1 MKEIRL
7 TGAKSIEDQVI
18 ITITAG
24 EPTDEVIE
32 KEAALFSQELID
44 ALPIGAIFQ
53 LVDLLN
59 AELTKV
65 AELYNVFKR
74 LKEFAVALG
83 IPEEELE
90 DK

>member
-7 TGAKSIEDQVI
+7 TGVKSIEDQVI

-24 EPTDEVIE
+24 EPTDEAIE
-32 KEAALFSQELID
+32 REAALLVQELFD
-44 ALPIGAIFQ
+44 ALPMGTIVQMA
-53 LVDLLN
+53 DLLN